1 MIRVL
6 ILIEEI
12 FYFLETMKVAV
23 IVILA
28 LLSCFQASPVGYT
41 QSVISSNRCFFFS
54 IWEFVR
60 DETGNSGKIRPLI
73 LP

>member
-1 MIRVL
+1 MIQVL

-12 FYFLETMKVAV
+12 FYSLGTMKVAV

-41 QSVISSNRCFFFS
+41 HSVISSNRFFFS
-54 IWEFVR
+54 RSEYVSEMKRAIQAR
-60 DETGNSGKIRPLI
+60 
-73 LP
+73 